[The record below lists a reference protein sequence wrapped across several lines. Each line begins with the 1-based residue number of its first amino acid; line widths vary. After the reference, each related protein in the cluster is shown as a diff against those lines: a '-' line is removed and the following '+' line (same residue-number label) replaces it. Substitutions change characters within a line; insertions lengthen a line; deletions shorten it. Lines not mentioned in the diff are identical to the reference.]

1 MTPLPT
7 TLCIFLRQWN
17 LLPFLN
23 SWVHVNISQL
33 LFFLK
38 LKTKTKTEKEKVGC
52 LLTFSFLNLPR
63 WELYSTVSFTT
74 RPSFLQLLSG
84 LPRPTGAG
92 MKLEEDTTG
101 QQRMGLT
108 SWARLEPCR
117 RRKAWAPPRPA
128 SLAELN
134 TVTGVSGLPGSTR
147 PSHQS
152 AGRAPTPKSV
162 LTNHGVGWL
171 TDAFTRERAG
181 TLETSRSVVVVG

>member
-74 RPSFLQLLSG
+74 RPSFLQ
-84 LPRPTGAG
+84 PTGAG

-108 SWARLEPCR
+108 SWARLEPAAVGR
-117 RRKAWAPPRPA
+117 RGHRRGQQALQSWTQSQEWAVFLDQLALHISPP
-128 SLAELN
+128 
-134 TVTGVSGLPGSTR
+134 GGLP
-147 PSHQS
+147 HQ
-152 AGRAPTPKSV
+152 RAC
-162 LTNHGVGWL
+162 
-171 TDAFTRERAG
+171 
-181 TLETSRSVVVVG
+181 